1 MTPRHQAREIALQA
15 LYAWEV
21 GRADP
26 DEALSLVVAEHWPDA
41 DDASRAF
48 ALMLVRGTTT
58 DKDVLDRL
66 LAEQTA
72 NWRLERFAV
81 IDRLILRLALWE
93 LRQTD
98 TPPAVV
104 LNEAIELARSFG
116 GDDSVRFVNGILDGI
131 KIKLE
136 GKS

>member
-1 MTPRHQAREIALQA
+1 MTPRHQAREMALQA

-26 DEALSLVVAEHWPDA
+26 DDALSLVLAEHWPDA

-48 ALMLVRGTTT
+48 ALTLVRGTAA
-58 DKDVLDRL
+58 DKDELDRL
-66 LAEQTA
+66 LTEQSA

-81 IDRLILRLALWE
+81 IDRLILRLAVWE

-104 LNEAIELARSFG
+104 LNEAIELARTFG
-116 GDDSVRFVNGILDGI
+116 GDDSVRFVNGVLDGM
-131 KIKLE
+131 KHKLE

>member
-1 MTPRHQAREIALQA
+1 MTPRHQAREMALQA
-15 LYAWEV
+15 LYASEV

-26 DEALSLVVAEHWPDA
+26 DEALSLVMTEHWPDA

-48 ALMLVRGTTT
+48 ALRLVRGTTM
-58 DKDVLDRL
+58 DKDELDRL
-66 LAEQTA
+66 LAEQAA

-81 IDRLILRLALWE
+81 IDRLILRLAVWE

-104 LNEAIELARSFG
+104 LNEAIELTRTFS
-116 GDDSVRFVNGILDGI
+116 GDESVRFVNGVLDGL
-131 KIKLE
+131 KSKLE
-136 GKS
+136 RKG

>member
-1 MTPRHQAREIALQA
+1 MTPRHHAREMALQA

-21 GRADP
+21 GRAEP
-26 DEALSLVVAEHWPDA
+26 DEALSLVLADHWPDA

-48 ALMLVRGTTT
+48 ASTLVRGTAT
-58 DKDVLDRL
+58 DKDELDRL
-66 LAEQTA
+66 LAEQA
-72 NWRLERFAV
+72 SNWRLERFAV

-104 LNEAIELARSFG
+104 MDEAIELARTFG
-116 GDDSVRFVNGILDGI
+116 GDDSVRFVNGVLDGL
-131 KIKLE
+131 KGKLE
-136 GKS
+136 GKR